1 MKKNSSLPKYNSKT
15 DWTRV
20 DAMTPTQID
29 LSDNP
34 EMTPELFAT
43 GVLKRGGLVVARPK
57 ELISLRV
64 DADVL
69 EWFKSRGKGY
79 QSEMNALLKAYK
91 EVHTS

>member
-1 MKKNSSLPKYNSKT
+1 MKKNSFLHNSKT

-20 DAMTPTQID
+20 DAMTPAQID
-29 LSDNP
+29 LSDSP
-34 EMTPELFAT
+34 EITPALFAA
-43 GVLKRGGLVVARPK
+43 GVLKRGGLPLSRPK
-57 ELISLRV
+57 ALVSLRV